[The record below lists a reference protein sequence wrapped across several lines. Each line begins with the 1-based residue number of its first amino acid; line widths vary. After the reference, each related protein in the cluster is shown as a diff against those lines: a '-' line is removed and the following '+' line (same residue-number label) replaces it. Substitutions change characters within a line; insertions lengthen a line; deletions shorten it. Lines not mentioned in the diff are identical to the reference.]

1 MSLCTVTP
9 IVFSISVRCVT
20 LILARILHLELGDV
34 QEDGVALDPLDVDF
48 LVSYPLCIHCI
59 SEGGIL
65 RANDLDILGRGC
77 R

>member
-20 LILARILHLELGDV
+20 LILARIRHLKLGDA

-48 LVSYPLCIHCI
+48 PVLYPLCIHCV

-65 RANDLDILGRGC
+65 RANDLDTSGRGC